1 MNGSN
6 KTVYIAGI
14 GIISPL
20 GCGAEATEQALRQN
34 KSAISRLNIFSV
46 KHPPALPVGQIR
58 DISNTSSLPRTHQL
72 GLTAAKQAMAGCRQ
86 TPDAVII
93 GTTTGGILS
102 TEELLAS
109 GKTNPAKYNRHGL
122 TTVAEEIA
130 REVQCSGQALTVS
143 TACSSGTVAISMA
156 LKMLQSG
163 QAEWVLA
170 GGADSLCKLTY
181 FGFHSLQLVDPEGS
195 KPFDINRK
203 GMSVAE
209 GAGLLLLTTE
219 KPQHPLGQI
228 LGCGLSCDA
237 HHPAAPHPEG
247 KGAARAMQK
256 ALDNAKLLAEDIDY
270 INLHGT
276 GTPDNDLAESK
287 AVRSI
292 FHNLP
297 PISSVKGAT
306 GHGLA
311 ASGAIESA
319 IAAIC
324 LQKNF
329 LPANTGCEKPDP
341 DCKISPVLQPKNK
354 PLAAVLSN
362 SFGFGG
368 NNSCLIIAG
377 TDKYHTPPS
386 ATRNEPLTILGKACI
401 TGAGHTKKSMAAF
414 FKKKSLAGTLDLKT
428 ISEDLPARKVR
439 RLKRFSRIA
448 MALAT
453 AAHEDSGLKQ
463 SPHSVFMGSGWGAL
477 SETYDFL
484 DKLQKSEEQF
494 PSPIDFVGSVH
505 NSAAGQIAIMY
516 NATGANI
523 TSSGG
528 DYSFEQA
535 LLAAD
540 NFLEMDTE
548 TSGEEASAFVL
559 AADEGHPQFSPLFDQ
574 SIEPGSPLADGGGGF
589 SLCRKAMPGSISVRL
604 CHYAKQTGTLPE
616 NLLAKLEGRET
627 LQKECGMILAGI
639 PAAWSTAGEEFLKDF
654 IRVAGLAVP
663 VIHYREFTGEFA
675 SASAIAAVMAVS
687 LLETGEVE
695 SDKKILVLGLGK
707 NITAMEFTRQ

>member
-6 KTVYIAGI
+6 KTIYISGI

-20 GCGAEATEQALRQN
+20 GYGADATEQALRQN
-34 KSAISRLNIFSV
+34 KSAISPLNIFSI

-58 DISNTSSLPRTHQL
+58 DISDTSSLPRTHQL
-72 GLTAAKQAMAGCRQ
+72 GITAAKQAMEGSRQ
-86 TPDAVII
+86 TPDAVIV

-109 GKTNPAKYNRHGL
+109 GEKNPTKYSRHGL

-130 REVQCSGQALTVS
+130 REVQCSGQSLTVS

-156 LKMLQSG
+156 IKMLQSG
-163 QAEWVLA
+163 QAKRVLA
-170 GGADSLCKLTY
+170 GGADSLCRLTY

-195 KPFDINRK
+195 KPFDVNRK

-209 GAGLLLLTTE
+209 GAALLLLTTE
-219 KPQHPLGQI
+219 KPDHPLGQI

-247 KGAARAMQK
+247 KGAANAMQE
-256 ALDNAKLLAEDIDY
+256 ALDNAKLTADDINY

-287 AVRSI
+287 AVQSI
-292 FHNLP
+292 FHDLP
-297 PISSVKGAT
+297 PVSSIKGAT

-311 ASGAIESA
+311 ASGAIEAA
-319 IAAIC
+319 IATIC
-324 LQKNF
+324 IRKGF
-329 LPANTGCEKPDP
+329 LPANSGCTKPDP
-341 DCKISPVLQPKNK
+341 GCTISPLLQPQNK
-354 PLAAVLSN
+354 QITAVLSN

-368 NNSCLIIAG
+368 NNGCLIISE
-377 TDKYHTPPS
+377 TDKFQPP
-386 ATRNEPLTILGKACI
+386 APLNRNGPLTILGKACV
-401 TGAGHTKKSMAAF
+401 TGAGHTKESMAAF
-414 FKKKSLAGTLDLKT
+414 FRKESMAGILDLKAV
-428 ISEDLPARKVR
+428 SKNLPARKIR

-448 MALAT
+448 MALA
-453 AAHEDSGLKQ
+453 ASAHEDSGLEH

-484 DKLQKSEEQF
+484 DKLQKSDEQF

-505 NSAAGQIAIMY
+505 NSAAGQIAIMH
-516 NATGANI
+516 NSTGANI

-540 NFLEMDTE
+540 SFLEKATE
-548 TSGEEASAFVL
+548 TDNKRASAFVL
-559 AADEGHPQFSPLFDQ
+559 AADEGHPKFSPLFDR

-589 SLCRKAMPGSISVRL
+589 YLCRKTMPGSISVQL
-604 CHYAKQTGTLPE
+604 CHYEKQTGTLPD
-616 NLLAKLEGRET
+616 NLIAKLGGRKA

-639 PAAWSTAGEEFLKDF
+639 PAVWSTTGEAYLTNF
-654 IRVAGLAVP
+654 IKTTGLAVP
-663 VIHYREFTGEFA
+663 VIHYRKLTGEFA
-675 SASAIAAVMAVS
+675 SASSVAAVMAAH
-687 LLETGEVE
+687 LLETDKVG
-695 SDKKILVLGLGK
+695 SDKKILVLGLGE
-707 NITAMEFTRQ
+707 NVTAMEFARQ